1 MKFFSLKKMLFLLLT
16 AAILFASCVLSESDP
31 DDTKPGNNTE
41 PTIYDDFFNY
51 PDGRINASGTL
62 QIRNS
67 VASPVLL
74 FTDSVSP
81 ANYIGTADS
90 LNSIKVKLPE
100 EKFYTIVA
108 VDKAT
113 WEEKGDKASQFSDLT
128 YYSNIQPYSMTV
140 SASDTF
146 GAGEWIINN
155 NTNYWVSFKKA
166 DQSGIIYAVAAP
178 NAKRVTVPIK
188 LNETFDFIPHFYKEL
203 KYQGKVIAL
212 VESDQLSGAD
222 TVYATDANPRFHTD
236 IGTDITPKSANIKP
250 AIFVTNSSDKT
261 VRVFTGNNNQ
271 LSNGTSGADFALTS
285 GMSQLFTG
293 LDAGTNTNS
302 INFSSIA
309 WTNREYV
316 SQDMAMQIDKV
327 YRIVLNGSG
336 TSYTTTVT
344 EEDAEEYFE

>member
-1 MKFFSLKKMLFLLLT
+1 MKFFSLKKTLFLLLT
-16 AAILFASCVLSESDP
+16 AAILFASCEEPRP
-31 DDTKPGNNTE
+31 D

-51 PDGRINASGTL
+51 PTGRVNASGTL
-62 QIRNS
+62 TIKNS

-113 WEEKGDKASQFSDLT
+113 YEEKGDQASQFSDLT
-128 YYSNIQPYSMTV
+128 YYSSIQPYSMTV

-166 DQSGIIYAVAAP
+166 DQSGVIFAVAAP

-222 TVYATDANPRFHTD
+222 TVFTTDANPRFHTD
-236 IGTDITPKSANIKP
+236 IGTDITPPSAKIKP
-250 AIFVTNSSDKT
+250 AVFVTNSSDKT
-261 VRVFTGNNNQ
+261 VRVFTGTNNQ
-271 LSNGTSGADFALTS
+271 LTNGAAGVDFALAS

-293 LDAGTNTNS
+293 LEAGTKTSS

-309 WTNREYV
+309 WTAREYV
-316 SQDMAMQIDKV
+316 TQDVTMQIDKV
-327 YRIVLNGSG
+327 YRIVISG
-336 TSYTTTVT
+336 TGSNYTTTVT
-344 EEDAEEYFE
+344 EEDAEDYFD